1 MSKNNEQSAIALV
14 TGSGRGLGRGIAIE
28 LAKKMTLSI
37 QALGMQHALFFIN
50 ITKGEPSKRGSDICQ
65 FLMSLFIFYSGLN
78 IKQRPL
84 LQNLLPDSLGPSLK
98 T

>member
-1 MSKNNEQSAIALV
+1 MECNVLELKFTLKYEHFELSMCTKN
-14 TGSGRGLGRGIAIE
+14 TGIY
-28 LAKKMTLSI
+28 K
-37 QALGMQHALFFIN
+37 FFEN
-50 ITKGEPSKRGSDICQ
+50 
-65 FLMSLFIFYSGLN
+65 FLIYYSGLN

>member
-1 MSKNNEQSAIALV
+1 MECNVLELKFTLKYEHFELSMCTKNTENY
-14 TGSGRGLGRGIAIE
+14 
-28 LAKKMTLSI
+28 
-37 QALGMQHALFFIN
+37 
-50 ITKGEPSKRGSDICQ
+50 Q
-65 FLMSLFIFYSGLN
+65 FLMNLFIFYSGLN

>member
-1 MSKNNEQSAIALV
+1 MECNVLEFKFTLKYEHFELNVCTKNAE
-14 TGSGRGLGRGIAIE
+14 
-28 LAKKMTLSI
+28 
-37 QALGMQHALFFIN
+37 IN
-50 ITKGEPSKRGSDICQ
+50 Q

-78 IKQRPL
+78 IKHRPL

>member
-1 MSKNNEQSAIALV
+1 MECNVLELKFTLKYEHFELSMCTKNTEIYQ
-14 TGSGRGLGRGIAIE
+14 
-28 LAKKMTLSI
+28 
-37 QALGMQHALFFIN
+37 FF
-50 ITKGEPSKRGSDICQ
+50 
-65 FLMSLFIFYSGLN
+65 MSLFIFYSGLN

>member
-1 MSKNNEQSAIALV
+1 MECNVLELKFTLKYEHFELSLCTKNGVIY
-14 TGSGRGLGRGIAIE
+14 
-28 LAKKMTLSI
+28 
-37 QALGMQHALFFIN
+37 
-50 ITKGEPSKRGSDICQ
+50 Q
-65 FLMSLFIFYSGLN
+65 FLLSLFIFYSGLN

>member
-1 MSKNNEQSAIALV
+1 MECNVLELKFTLKYEHFELSMCTKNTENY
-14 TGSGRGLGRGIAIE
+14 
-28 LAKKMTLSI
+28 
-37 QALGMQHALFFIN
+37 
-50 ITKGEPSKRGSDICQ
+50 Q

-84 LQNLLPDSLGPSLK
+84 LQNLLPDSLGPSLN

>member
-1 MSKNNEQSAIALV
+1 MECNVLELKFTLKYEHFELSMCTKNAEIY
-14 TGSGRGLGRGIAIE
+14 
-28 LAKKMTLSI
+28 
-37 QALGMQHALFFIN
+37 
-50 ITKGEPSKRGSDICQ
+50 Q
-65 FLMSLFIFYSGLN
+65 FLLNLFIFYSGLN

>member
-1 MSKNNEQSAIALV
+1 MECNVLELKFTLKYEHFEFSMCTKNTGIYKFLV
-14 TGSGRGLGRGIAIE
+14 
-28 LAKKMTLSI
+28 
-37 QALGMQHALFFIN
+37 N
-50 ITKGEPSKRGSDICQ
+50 
-65 FLMSLFIFYSGLN
+65 LFIFYSGLN

>member
-1 MSKNNEQSAIALV
+1 MECNVL
-14 TGSGRGLGRGIAIE
+14 E
-28 LAKKMTLSI
+28 LKFTLKYEHFE
-37 QALGMQHALFFIN
+37 LGMC
-50 ITKGEPSKRGSDICQ
+50 TKNTEIYQ
-65 FLMSLFIFYSGLN
+65 FLMRLFIFYSGLN

>member
-1 MSKNNEQSAIALV
+1 MECNVLELKFTLKYEHFELSMCTKNTEIY
-14 TGSGRGLGRGIAIE
+14 
-28 LAKKMTLSI
+28 
-37 QALGMQHALFFIN
+37 
-50 ITKGEPSKRGSDICQ
+50 Q

-84 LQNLLPDSLGPSLK
+84 LQNLLPDSLGPSLN